1 MGTNINIESNPEI
14 STDQDE
20 IHTATL
26 EFTYKTHI
34 FGGTDQKEMGVVNP
48 YIAPVT
54 KISTEVHL
62 VPYLEQDSDGVER
75 NETGFIGSSNP
86 QESDIPNYFNKLD
99 DGQIPYPEYEQLDW
113 IMDYQKNPETGE
125 WELPYDPNEPYGYE
139 IQDGD
144 GLTYVNHKHRLYDQ
158 EVEITPDH
166 MRKAIQSQNY
176 VNQWGGFP
184 YREIETRPWS
194 DTDIIEK
201 PTESE
206 L

>member
-14 STDQDE
+14 SIDQDE

-62 VPYLEQDSDGVER
+62 VPYLEQDSDGVAK

-86 QESDIPNYFNKLD
+86 
-99 DGQIPYPEYEQLDW
+99 
-113 IMDYQKNPETGE
+113 
-125 WELPYDPNEPYGYE
+125 
-139 IQDGD
+139 
-144 GLTYVNHKHRLYDQ
+144 
-158 EVEITPDH
+158 
-166 MRKAIQSQNY
+166 
-176 VNQWGGFP
+176 
-184 YREIETRPWS
+184 
-194 DTDIIEK
+194 
-201 PTESE
+201 
-206 L
+206 